1 MATAHFQQMAFQPQ
15 HNASNQCVDPSEMDN
30 WVDFGSLTSPTP
42 SSNAKGK
49 MPAVSAHSAMTSP
62 TSTAIPLDADD
73 QTPVAPAHDYGR
85 FKQQTGLP
93 TGSIESL
100 RALNEN
106 QHVFANFNSGIDE
119 FSFGNFDGM
128 GSQNGFGS
136 MTGDM
141 GLDSSMPAFFY
152 PNDSQTDDFV
162 DPTAIQTQEEA
173 QANIRYYPGMHQ
185 QAAQMRAQQAA
196 AQRQQMLAA
205 QKQRE
210 QSESQQRRKA
220 SPVDAH
226 AEETIARV
234 VNQIRQNSMMHASM
248 SPEGQGMM
256 PTMIKKHKDDDDMDE
271 DERLLNSEEGKKL
284 SSKERRQLRNKVSAR
299 AFRSRR
305 KEYISQ
311 LEGEVQQKV
320 NEAAELKLQNRALME
335 ENARF
340 RSLSEKLLAHAAFR
354 PFLEEL
360 SRDPEMASSF
370 AAVVNNSVP
379 ASQSQSATPQPQIKK
394 DPNPYENFN
403 GAQFSQNTQHVGM
416 TLVPEP
422 QVDFSQ
428 LSWGINNMG
437 LQQQNSF
444 QPQVFAVTSI
454 PEEPVDISVLSGKYA
469 AEEEAVEETFE
480 SAKADLPAEI
490 ETPAKDMPA
499 EVEEKAV
506 EPTVETADFDA
517 EDPAF
522 TLFASSAPASAEPT
536 LDDAMTLLSHL
547 PTEKPSHFE
556 MVSSNESAEMSTVF
570 DKSCARL
577 DAACRRLDSLF
588 SSFGL

>member
-1 MATAHFQQMAFQPQ
+1 
-15 HNASNQCVDPSEMDN
+15 MDN

-49 MPAVSAHSAMTSP
+49 MPAVSQHSVMTSP

-93 TGSIESL
+93 TGSIASL
-100 RALNEN
+100 RALNED

-119 FSFGNFDGM
+119 SAFFGSFDGM
-128 GSQNGFGS
+128 GSQNGFS
-136 MTGDM
+136 MNSQEMSGMDAS
-141 GLDSSMPAFFY
+141 LPAFFY
-152 PNDSQTDDFV
+152 ANESQNDDFV
-162 DPTAIQTQEEA
+162 DPTAVMKQEEMP
-173 QANIRYYPGMHQ
+173 QQNVRYYPGMHQ

-196 AQRQQMLAA
+196 AQRQQMLAQ

-210 QSESQQRRKA
+210 EAQQNQRRKQA

-234 VNQIRQNSMMHASM
+234 VNQIRQNSMMQASM
-248 SPEGQGMM
+248 SPEGQLM
-256 PTMIKKHKDDDDMDE
+256 PTMIKKHRDDDDMDE

-311 LEGEVQQKV
+311 LEGEVAVKV
-320 NEAAELKLQNRALME
+320 NEAQELKLQNRALME

-340 RSLSEKLLAHAAFR
+340 RSLTEKLLAHAAFR
-354 PFLEEL
+354 PFLDEL
-360 SRDPEMASSF
+360 SRDPEMANSF
-370 AAVVNNSVP
+370 AAVVNNSTSVT
-379 ASQSQSATPQPQIKK
+379 SQATTPQPQIKK
-394 DPNPYENFN
+394 DVNPYENFN
-403 GAQFSQNTQHVGM
+403 NQQFSQNTQHVGM
-416 TLVPEP
+416 TLIPET

-428 LSWGINNMG
+428 LSWGMGNMG
-437 LQQQNSF
+437 LQQNM
-444 QPQVFAVTSI
+444 QVFAVTSI
-454 PEEPVDISVLSGKYA
+454 PEEPVDVAALSGKYS
-469 AEEEAVEETFE
+469 EEQTVEETFE
-480 SAKADLPAEI
+480 TAKSELPAEI
-490 ETPAKDMPA
+490 EAPVKDMPA
-499 EVEEKAV
+499 PVEVA
-506 EPTVETADFDA
+506 ETEISESADFDA
-517 EDPAF
+517 EDPAYA
-522 TLFASSAPASAEPT
+522 LFASAPSAPAAQPT
-536 LDDAMTLLSHL
+536 LEDAVALLSQL
-547 PTEKPSHFE
+547 PTEK
-556 MVSSNESAEMSTVF
+556 SSNFELVVDSENTEMSAVF